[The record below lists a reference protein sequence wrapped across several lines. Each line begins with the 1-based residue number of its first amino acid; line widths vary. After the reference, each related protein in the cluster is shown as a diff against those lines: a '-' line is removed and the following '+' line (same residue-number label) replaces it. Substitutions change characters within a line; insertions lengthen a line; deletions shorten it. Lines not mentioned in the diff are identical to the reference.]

1 MTTLPVGTLTFLL
14 TDLEGSTRTWESQT
28 RSMREAMVQHDAIVY
43 AAVEHNAGAT
53 VESGREGDSVLAVFV
68 SARSAAECA
77 LEIQRGFRAAD
88 WPGGLSLRTRIA
100 LHTGEV
106 ELRGGHYFGPPL
118 NRCARVLALGHGG
131 QILVTQATYELL
143 IEDPPSGVELTDLGV
158 HRLKDL
164 KRSERIY
171 QLTDF
176 AHPEQ
181 FPALHAKSEYRT
193 NLPVALTSFIGR
205 ERELTDL
212 RALLQRNRLLTI
224 TGTGGAGKT
233 RLAKQLALE
242 AAAMAGGAWLV
253 DLAPVSDAALVPR
266 GVASALDLEEQQGRA
281 LADTIADHLRER
293 PTLLVL
299 DNCEHLVD
307 ACAELAERWLAAC
320 PELRIVAT
328 SREPLNIG
336 GEVTWRV
343 PALAE
348 PDATRLFVERARTR
362 VPAFTT
368 TGTDQSVIAA
378 ICRRLDGIPLAIE
391 LAAARVA
398 LMSPEEILRRLEGGL
413 AVLATGGRTAARR
426 QRTLEAAI
434 DWSYALLDE
443 TERVLLRR
451 LAVFTGTFSLDAAES
466 ICGRDEL
473 PREAIL
479 DQLGQLV
486 AKSLVEPTDDRYRL
500 LETIRAYARAK
511 LVEANEAETL
521 RRAHATY
528 FLSLARTRRDGA
540 LAEWLERIEEDE
552 ANIRAA
558 ITSSLASDPETAAA
572 IAGAM
577 YEFWLGRGRAIEA
590 RTLLSQLL
598 DRLPASS
605 PARPRVLVDAG
616 VFAYTAG
623 DFAVAPQLI
632 REGVEGAR
640 AAGDRELV
648 ARALVFQGGVLL
660 ATGESAAAQSALDE
674 AILIAREIG
683 RGRIEADALH
693 HLASLASVRGDVP
706 GALEHFTKSL
716 ELRRRLGIADE
727 ADMTLTLRAFVE
739 ILSKELAQARAD
751 IDEAL
756 RVALA
761 VRDRRAAW
769 SLDVLA
775 CLAAIDGEAERAVTL
790 AGAARA
796 MFESTAQHPAAMWRR
811 FLDPLLAPARATLD
825 PDAAERAWQRGLAMD
840 FEQALRY
847 ALEARRASV
856 TTPT

>member
-1 MTTLPVGTLTFLL
+1 MTTLPVGTLTFML

-28 RSMREAMVQHDAIVY
+28 SSMRQAMVQHDAIVY
-43 AAVEHNAGAT
+43 AAVERNSGAM

-68 SARSAAECA
+68 TAKAAAECA
-77 LEIQRGFRAAD
+77 REIQRGFRAER
-88 WPGGLSLRTRIA
+88 WPGSLSLRTRIA

-143 IEDPPSGVELTDLGV
+143 VEDPPAGVELTDLGV

-171 QLTDF
+171 QLTDL

-193 NLPVALTSFIGR
+193 NLPIALTSFVGR
-205 ERELTDL
+205 ERELADL
-212 RALLQRNRLLTI
+212 RALLQQNRLLTI

-253 DLAPVSDAALVPR
+253 DLAPVSDPTLVPR
-266 GVASALDLEEQQGRA
+266 AVASALDLEEQQGRP
-281 LADTIADHLRER
+281 LVETISDHLRER

-299 DNCEHLVD
+299 DNCEHLLD
-307 ACAELAERWLAAC
+307 ACAELAEQQLAAC
-320 PELRIVAT
+320 PDLRIVAT

-343 PALAE
+343 PALGHA
-348 PDATRLFVERARTR
+348 DASRLFVERARAR
-362 VPAFTT
+362 VPAFMPADADMTAI
-368 TGTDQSVIAA
+368 TG

-391 LAAARVA
+391 LAAARVV
-398 LMSPEEILRRLEGGL
+398 LMPPEEILRRLEGGL
-413 AVLATGGRTAARR
+413 AVLGEGGRTAARR
-426 QRTLEAAI
+426 QRTLEATI
-434 DWSYALLDE
+434 DWSHTLLDE

-451 LAVFTGTFSLDAAES
+451 LAIFTGTFSLEAAES
-466 ICGRDEL
+466 VCSGDDL

-479 DQLGQLV
+479 DHLGQLV
-486 AKSLVEPTDDRYRL
+486 AKSLVEPADDRYRL
-500 LETIRAYARAK
+500 LETIRAYARGK
-511 LVEANEAETL
+511 LESASETDRL
-521 RRAHATY
+521 RREHATY
-528 FLSLARTRRDGA
+528 FLALARTRRAGA
-540 LAEWLERIEEDE
+540 LAAWLDRIEADDD
-552 ANIRAA
+552 NLRAA
-558 ITSSLASDPETAAA
+558 ITLSLVGDPETAAA
-572 IAGAM
+572 IASAM
-577 YEFWLGRGRAIEA
+577 YEFWLGRGHAIEA
-590 RTLLSQLL
+590 RTFLGQLL
-598 DRLPASS
+598 EHLPESS

-623 DFAVAPQLI
+623 DFAAAPRLI
-632 REGVEGAR
+632 RQGIDGAR
-640 AAGDRELV
+640 TAGDRDLL

-660 ATGESAAAQSALDE
+660 AAGEAAPAQAALDE
-674 AILIAREIG
+674 AIAIAREIG

-693 HLASLASVRGDVP
+693 HLGSLASVRGDVP
-706 GALEHFTKSL
+706 QARDHFTQSL

-739 ILSKELAQARAD
+739 ILLKDSAQARLD

-775 CLAAIDGEAERAVTL
+775 CLAAIDGDAERAVTL

-811 FLDPLLAPARATLD
+811 FLDPLVAPAHATLAPEI
-825 PDAAERAWQRGLAMD
+825 AERAWQRGLAMD

-847 ALEARRASV
+847 ALETKRAPAV
-856 TTPT
+856 TG